1 MRRFLPGAR
10 RNELEGARPSGSA
23 PMFSMVFLFDG
34 AMGISAPTLP
44 GTKSVQMSPSRPPI
58 PFCFKFHR
66 RPPFLADA
74 KPYSQSSTCRV
85 PLAADASSRAR
96 PQDPDHRFN
105 SQRTPLSPPAI
116 FGLKDSINR
125 GVTHEQ
131 CFHMHRSSMAPQPTI
146 IAQAGCAIPTAVAPS
161 RGPNL
166 VQEPTLGRPGPPTT
180 YGTTVKSDVRFACD
194 HTASAVGQVFPAV
207 PLTPIHTKGLV

>member
-44 GTKSVQMSPSRPPI
+44 GTKSVQMSPSRPPE
-58 PFCFKFHR
+58 
-66 RPPFLADA
+66 PFLFQISQAATVFADA
-74 KPYSQSSTCRV
+74 NVARRSLPMPTHEPRRRTLMTVST
-85 PLAADASSRAR
+85 
-96 PQDPDHRFN
+96 
-105 SQRTPLSPPAI
+105 SQRTSLFPPAI

-161 RGPNL
+161 REPNL
-166 VQEPTLGRPGPPTT
+166 VQEPTLGRECLSDRCDRGHQRPTGRRLNPTCASLATTPP
-180 YGTTVKSDVRFACD
+180 A
-194 HTASAVGQVFPAV
+194 
-207 PLTPIHTKGLV
+207 L